1 MQEELLILEHVEEE
15 VSLSLDQL
23 LRKSYLSSELFKL
36 NDEEEIYWRQ
46 RSHDRQLHEG
56 DNNTEYFHMMANGRK
71 RKNTIVT
78 MEDGDKLIK
87 GDADL
92 LSHAT
97 EYYKNMFGPEEGN
110 AFPIDPGLWE
120 ENKKVNGEENSTL
133 TQPFSEE
140 EVKKALFLME
150 KNKAAGPDK
159 IPIEFYQACW
169 DIIKNDIM
177 ELCRLP

>member
-15 VSLSLDQL
+15 VSLSPDQL

-97 EYYKNMFGPEEGN
+97 EYYKNLFGPEEGN

-120 ENKKVNGEENSTL
+120 ENKRVNGEENSL
-133 TQPFSEE
+133 
-140 EVKKALFLME
+140 
-150 KNKAAGPDK
+150 
-159 IPIEFYQACW
+159 
-169 DIIKNDIM
+169 
-177 ELCRLP
+177 